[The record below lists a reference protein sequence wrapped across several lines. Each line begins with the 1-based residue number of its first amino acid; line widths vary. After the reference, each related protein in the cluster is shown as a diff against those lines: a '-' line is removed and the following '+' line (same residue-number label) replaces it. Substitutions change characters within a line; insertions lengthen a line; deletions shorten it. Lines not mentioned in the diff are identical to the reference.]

1 VNVFTRNSPYYHL
14 LKYLLFLLKHPVYI
28 YRVFHGS
35 ENANYITSLMQQMMF
50 IVFYFTIR
58 LILRTLQTFII
69 IVTSWWLTWL
79 MNSILIPSVI
89 AKNFT
94 GKVKKKKSASFVTA
108 DPDMCCVQHCVAHNH
123 VLLFCFVVWTS
134 SSQAF

>member
-1 VNVFTRNSPYYHL
+1 MLYEIKHNFSTYTGRQNYQIHKRFKKECDFRQGFNRIKQEEDGKFTNINTL
-14 LKYLLFLLKHPVYI
+14 YI

-94 GKVKKKKSASFVTA
+94 GKVKKKKQCLIRDS
-108 DPDMCCVQHCVAHNH
+108 
-123 VLLFCFVVWTS
+123 
-134 SSQAF
+134 